1 MNVWLKRAIPA
12 AVFALVSAGLG
23 SCAASTVPAAPPTG
37 HAWVV
42 VGADT
47 LVVEVAATA
56 EARGEGLS
64 GRDSIPAGTGMLFL
78 WTEVR
83 HRSFWMDNTPF
94 ALDLTF
100 LTEGYVVVA
109 TEPLEPLSR
118 EFVRSPVPVT
128 AALETPRGTMAA
140 LGIEPGDTLRVR
152 LAPTVP

>member
-1 MNVWLKRAIPA
+1 MNVWLSRAIPA
-12 AVFALVSAGLG
+12 AVFVVGGGGLTG
-23 SCAASTVPAAPPTG
+23 CATTVEPADPPAG

-47 LVVEVAATA
+47 LVVEVAATS

-64 GRDSIPAGTGMLFL
+64 GRDSIPEGTGMLFL

-83 HRSFWMDNTPF
+83 HRSFWMDNVPF

-100 LTEGYVVVA
+100 LTDGYVVVS

-128 AALETPRGTMAA
+128 AALETPQGTMAA
-140 LGIEPGDTLRVR
+140 LGVQPGDTLHVR
-152 LAPTVP
+152 LAPPVP